1 MCVWCAYV
9 ISACQ
14 KKKRKNS
21 VSCWQISWMSYYPS
35 VQLLIIVP
43 LFWDVNNWR
52 ISSVHIFLARE
63 ARALRSLFFFF
74 FWTQSPKFV
83 DFWHFCNL
91 FCLSMIKVQF
101 YNVFWNFF
109 LKLCSFFKRF
119 LFLQKFSILHSHLL
133 SFQMKFNTPYVL
145 PNFGIQSIIFQNF
158 QVFSK
163 HLYLLLL
170 KSILSK
176 IFAAILL
183 CFLK

>member
-1 MCVWCAYV
+1 M
-9 ISACQ
+9 
-14 KKKRKNS
+14 
-21 VSCWQISWMSYYPS
+21 
-35 VQLLIIVP
+35 
-43 LFWDVNNWR
+43 
-52 ISSVHIFLARE
+52 
-63 ARALRSLFFFF
+63 
-74 FWTQSPKFV
+74 
-83 DFWHFCNL
+83 
-91 FCLSMIKVQF
+91 QF

-119 LFLQKFSILHSHLL
+119 LFLQKFSILHLHLL

-183 CFLK
+183 CFLKKVKFFNFSYCFILSFLSLFLKKDLICFHLLECYKHSVLNQNSQ

>member
-1 MCVWCAYV
+1 M
-9 ISACQ
+9 Q
-14 KKKRKNS
+14 KIFVYNYTGWETQRPPPRGNK
-21 VSCWQISWMSYYPS
+21 
-35 VQLLIIVP
+35 LE
-43 LFWDVNNWR
+43 NNLGG
-52 ISSVHIFLARE
+52 IG
-63 ARALRSLFFFF
+63 LRSLFFFF
-74 FWTQSPKFV
+74 FFFSRQSPKFV

-183 CFLK
+183 CI